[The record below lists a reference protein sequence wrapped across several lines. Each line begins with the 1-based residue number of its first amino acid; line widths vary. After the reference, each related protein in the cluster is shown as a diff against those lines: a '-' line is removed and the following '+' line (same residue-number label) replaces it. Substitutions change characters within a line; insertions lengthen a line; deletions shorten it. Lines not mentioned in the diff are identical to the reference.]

1 MAKKSLKREMKDV
14 KSKKESLASERITL
28 YIPQGIISKLKGDME
43 KYSYTNLQEAILGAL
58 RDNYFRNKKT
68 ETGNKRGRPKEKL
81 DVHKILSTPIG
92 KGRPSEPWI

>member
-1 MAKKSLKREMKDV
+1 MAQKSSKREKKDV

-28 YIPQGIISKLKGDME
+28 YIPSGIILKLKQDME
-43 KYSYTNLQEAILGAL
+43 KYSYVNLQEAILGAL

-68 ETGNKRGRPKEKL
+68 EIGSKRGRPQEKL
-81 DVHKILSTPIG
+81 DVHKILSTPIT